1 MNTNSLSRRHFLAA
15 GGLAAAGLAT
25 RLHAGVAPAGA
36 AKPIRCGFVGV
47 GNRGTSVLRS
57 VVKVPG
63 VEVAAICDIDKSHRE
78 RAANLVSET
87 SGRRPDLLEDWTK
100 FLARDDIPVV
110 VSALPCYLHYP
121 LYRDALAAGKH
132 LYGEKPMCLT
142 VAHADD
148 LVERDRKAG
157 TVFQIGYQRRFSQ
170 KYRASVKALR
180 ARIIGTPYD
189 GRGLRM
195 GRGGPFRKPGE
206 WFSFREKSG
215 DWMLEQAVHHWDG
228 LNWALDE
235 LPVSSYGSGRQDVF
249 KDWDPKRDVSDYYTA
264 IIKYKSGLTFSWT
277 HTWASPPD
285 SRFGGNHEHLVGPG
299 GGLDIAGGFVSFRKD
314 ESQSGKSTLE
324 LSKEGDGDLTLL
336 AVTDFFDCVRTG
348 RKSFVGAEDGR
359 NATLFGLMVRESVYK
374 ESTVTMD
381 EILGKRA

>member
-1 MNTNSLSRRHFLAA
+1 MSTNELSRRHFLAA

-25 RLHAGVAPAGA
+25 RLNSAVAAAAPAM
-36 AKPIRCGFVGV
+36 PIRCGFVGV
-47 GNRGTSVLRS
+47 GHRGSSLLRS
-57 VVKVPG
+57 VVKVSG
-63 VEVAAICDIDKSHRE
+63 VEVAAICDIDKSHRQ
-78 RAANLVSET
+78 RASDAVLEAN
-87 SGRRPDLLEDWTK
+87 GKRPDLFDDWTK

-121 LYRDALAAGKH
+121 LYRDALAARKH

-148 LVERDRKAG
+148 LVKRAREAG
-157 TVFQIGYQRRFSQ
+157 TVFQIGYQRRFSE

-180 ARIIGTPYD
+180 SGVIGTPYD
-189 GRGLRM
+189 GRGVRM

-235 LPVSSYGSGRQDVF
+235 LPVSAYGSGRQDVF
-249 KDWDPKRDVSDYYTA
+249 KNWDPKRDVSDYYTA
-264 IIKYKSGLTFSWT
+264 IIKYKSGLTLSWT

-285 SRFGGNHEHLVGPG
+285 SRFGGMHEHLVGPG
-299 GGLDIAGGFVSFRKD
+299 GGLDIAEGFVSFRKGA
-314 ESQSGKSTLE
+314 SQKGKSTLE

-348 RKSFVGAEDGR
+348 REPFVGAEDGR

-374 ESTVTMD
+374 EGTVTMD